1 MTYNLVFTA
10 MGWEDYQYWQQI
22 DKAILRR
29 INALLKELQRTPFAG
44 TGKPELLRYERAG
57 TWSRRITDEHR
68 LIYRVEGELVWI
80 LGCRYHYGAK

>member
-1 MTYNLVFTA
+1 MTRALAFVPVA
-10 MGWEDYQYWQQI
+10 WEDYQYWQQN

-29 INALLKELQRTPFAG
+29 LNILLKELQRTPYAG

-68 LIYRVEGELVWI
+68 LVYRVEGEVVW
-80 LGCRYHYGAK
+80 LLPCRYHYQK